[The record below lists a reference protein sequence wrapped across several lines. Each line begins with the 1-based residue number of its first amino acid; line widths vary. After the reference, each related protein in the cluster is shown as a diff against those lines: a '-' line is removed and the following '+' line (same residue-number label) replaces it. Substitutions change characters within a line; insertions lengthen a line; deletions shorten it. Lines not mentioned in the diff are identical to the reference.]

1 MYFTVCIPIYN
12 RAHTII
18 RTLDSLER
26 QQFKDFEILMIDD
39 GSKDNLTEVLDD
51 WQQKNTHEIRYIYK
65 ENGGKHT
72 ALNVGIENAKGRF
85 FIILDSD
92 DWLVDNA
99 LERMHELCAE
109 IEDDKSFSGI
119 MVRSMNFE
127 TGEMIGEPFPKA
139 EMISSYID
147 YHFVLPYKMKINDCI
162 ECNKT
167 QLLKKYRYPEDKNTK
182 FVPEAWLFDQLG
194 VSYKLYCTN
203 DIIRYT
209 EYQEDGITLDTTFKQ
224 RNIVGYLYHY
234 ISRIENV
241 LPYVNVPY
249 KNYIVAW
256 WRYWDAVKKDRDN
269 LGPRCR
275 KISFLGWMVKVAM
288 PLINTVYRVRYKDY
302 YKAGR

>member
-39 GSKDNLTEVLDD
+39 GSKDNLTEVLDE
-51 WQQKNTHEIRYIYK
+51 WKQKNTHEIRYIYK

-72 ALNVGIENAKGRF
+72 ALNVGVENAKGRF

-92 DWLVDNA
+92 DWLADNA
-99 LERMHELCAE
+99 LERMHELCAK
-109 IEDDKSFSGI
+109 IEDDNSFSGI
-119 MVRSMNFE
+119 MVRSMNYE

-194 VSYKLYCTN
+194 VNYKLYCTN
-203 DIIRYT
+203 DIMLLK
-209 EYQEDGITLDTTFKQ
+209 EYQVDGITLDTTFKQ
-224 RNIVGYLYHY
+224 RNIVGFLYHY

-241 LPYVNVPY
+241 LPYVKVPY
-249 KNYIVAW
+249 RNYIVAW